1 MESKPSFD
9 QLYLNRL
16 KFKPELKKMWL
27 SFFVYRFRVI
37 VLMIALI
44 TAWGIY
50 SFTKLPRESNPEVK
64 IPIAVVSTVFP
75 GAAPADIEELVTK
88 KIETKIAGIS
98 GIDTVTSHS
107 SNSISSVV
115 VQFDAD
121 LDVDDSVRKVRDA
134 LGNIKNELP
143 EDAGD
148 PVVGE
153 VSLDDTPILSVA
165 LSGDYNGFTLYD
177 YAKDIK
183 DELEKIPGVRE
194 VSIAGG
200 DRREIEINYSPEKLN
215 YYGITLPQANN
226 AVAAANISVPSGI
239 LKFGLCLSGAHR
251 RPDIHAR
258 QFRNCPWHGQG
269 TPVFLKD
276 VAVVEETSIE
286 KTKISRIAS
295 NGQSPSDAVTLSI
308 VKRTGGNIID
318 TVAQAKNVLNDFTRE
333 IPGLKYDTTY
343 DQAKYIQEDFDQ
355 LTHDFVL
362 TLFLVMG
369 VLFLLIGLKEALVA
383 GLGPAGVFIT
393 LAWTP
398 LESPQ
403 LPVAVSCFCRG

>member
-9 QLYLNRL
+9 QLYLDRL

-50 SFTKLPRESNPEVK
+50 SFAKLPRESNPEVK

-98 GIDTVTSHS
+98 GIDTVTSQS

-121 LDVDDSVRKVRDA
+121 LDVDDSIRKVRDA
-134 LGNIKNELP
+134 LGNVKNELP

-148 PVVGE
+148 PAVSE

-215 YYGITLPQANN
+215 HYGITLPQANN
-226 AVAAANISVPSGI
+226 AVAAANIAIPSGNFEGSVYVYPVRTDGRI
-239 LKFGLCLSGAHR
+239 Y
-251 RPDIHAR
+251 DAR
-258 QFRNCPWHGQG
+258 QLQELPVGTAGG

-276 VAVVEETSIE
+276 VASVKETAIE

-295 NGQSPSDAVTLSI
+295 NGQSPSDAVTLNI

-318 TVAQAKNVLNDFTRE
+318 TVARAKNVLNGFTGKF
-333 IPGLKYDTTY
+333 PD
-343 DQAKYIQEDFDQ
+343 
-355 LTHDFVL
+355 
-362 TLFLVMG
+362 
-369 VLFLLIGLKEALVA
+369 
-383 GLGPAGVFIT
+383 
-393 LAWTP
+393 
-398 LESPQ
+398 
-403 LPVAVSCFCRG
+403 